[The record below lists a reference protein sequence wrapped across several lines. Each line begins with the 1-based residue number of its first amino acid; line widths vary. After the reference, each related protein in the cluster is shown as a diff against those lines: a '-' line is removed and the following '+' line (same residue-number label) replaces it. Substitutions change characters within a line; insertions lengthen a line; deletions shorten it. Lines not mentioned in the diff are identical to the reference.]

1 VCFGG
6 LKLCS
11 GENNCVSGENNGV
24 IPAQVRKI
32 LSKCAKSSTKSPR
45 TAPTLSE
52 GIPRPSLTGKGE
64 EK

>member
-1 VCFGG
+1 VCFGD
-6 LKLCS
+6 LNLRL
-11 GENNCVSGENNGV
+11 GENNCVLGENNGV
-24 IPAQVRKI
+24 IPAQVRII

-45 TAPTLSE
+45 TAPNLPE